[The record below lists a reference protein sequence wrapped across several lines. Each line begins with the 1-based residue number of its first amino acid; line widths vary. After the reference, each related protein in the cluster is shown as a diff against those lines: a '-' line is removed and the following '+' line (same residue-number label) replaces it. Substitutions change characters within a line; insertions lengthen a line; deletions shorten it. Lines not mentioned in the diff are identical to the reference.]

1 MMKLTVLYSPP
12 RDPAAFEAHYLSA
25 HAPMV
30 DAIPGLIRQETAVA
44 VGTPDGSPPA
54 FYRTADLY
62 FEDMEALGAGFGSEQ
77 GKATAADAGAL
88 AERTGSTITF
98 LVCAVD

>member
-1 MMKLTVLYSPP
+1 MMKLSVLYSPP
-12 RDPAAFEAHYLSA
+12 TDPDAFEAHYLSQ
-25 HAPMV
+25 HAPLV
-30 DAIPGLIRQETAVA
+30 DAIPGLIRQETGRA

-54 FYRTADLY
+54 YYRTADLY
-62 FEDMEALGAGFGSEQ
+62 FEDLDALGAGFASGP

-88 AERTGSTITF
+88 AKRTGCTITF

>member
-1 MMKLTVLYSPP
+1 MMKLSVLYTPP
-12 RDPAAFEAHYLSA
+12 TDPAAFEAHYLSV

-30 DAIPGLIRQETAVA
+30 DAIPGLVRQETSLV
-44 VGTPDGSPPA
+44 VGTPDGSAPA

-62 FEDMEALGAGFGSEQ
+62 FEDMDALGAGFASDQ

-88 AERTGSTITF
+88 ARRTGSTLTF